1 MVTHLPTSD
10 DLLLRLAEA
19 PNAYEPLGTGE
30 QLIVRDSFMLFLGRG
45 DHAGANS
52 VQYLRLAPEALPSIV
67 AEVRALAR
75 VHNRRAITWEVAS
88 SATPPDL
95 AGALQRLGLTPATP
109 PKAVIMALREP
120 PPPAPPG
127 IMVTRVATIADF
139 RTFVT
144 ITHAVFGIQDRLE
157 NELIRI
163 DRDGAADL
171 ADLRFRRYLAWGD
184 GAAIAAASATFT
196 DAGVM
201 LHAGSTLVGQ
211 RGRGAYRALVSARW
225 QEAVQHGT
233 PMAVTRAGPQSRP
246 ILQRVGFTELA
257 EIEFLIDQ
265 VG

>member
-1 MVTHLPTSD
+1 LTDQSHGN

-19 PNAYEPLGTGE
+19 PNAYEPLGSGE

-52 VQYLRLAPEALPSIV
+52 VQYLRLTPATIPATV

-75 VHNRRAITWEVAS
+75 AHDRRAVTWEVTT
-88 SATPPDL
+88 SATPPGL
-95 AGALQRLGLTPATP
+95 AGALGQLGLAPATP

-120 PPPAPPG
+120 PPPAPAG
-127 IMVTRVATIADF
+127 ITVTRVATIADF
-139 RTFVT
+139 RAFVT
-144 ITHAVFGIQDRLE
+144 ITHQVFGIQDRLE
-157 NELIRI
+157 NELVRI

-171 ADLRFRRYLAWGD
+171 ADLRFRRYLAWSD
-184 GAAIAAASATFT
+184 GSAIAAASATFT

-201 LHAGSTLVGQ
+201 LHAGSTTVGH
-211 RGRGAYRALVSARW
+211 RGRGAYRALVAARW

-233 PMAVTRAGPQSRP
+233 PQAVTRAGPQSRP

-257 EIEFLIDQ
+257 EISFLIDQ
-265 VG
+265 SA

>member
-1 MVTHLPTSD
+1 MTDLPRSN

-30 QLIVRDSFMLFLGRG
+30 QLIVRDSFILFLGRG

-52 VQYLRLAPEALPSIV
+52 VQYLRLTPEAIPSIV

-75 VHNRRAITWEVAS
+75 AHHRRAITWEVAT

-95 AGALQRLGLTPATP
+95 AGTLQRLGLTPATP

-120 PPPAPPG
+120 PPPAPAG
-127 IMVTRVATIADF
+127 ITVTRVDTVADF
-139 RTFVT
+139 RMFVT
-144 ITHAVFGIQDRLE
+144 ITHEVFGIQDRLE

-171 ADLRFRRYLAWGD
+171 ADLRFRRYLAWSEGT
-184 GAAIAAASATFT
+184 AIAAASTTFT

-201 LHAGSTLVGQ
+201 LHAGSTRVGN
-211 RGRGAYRALVSARW
+211 RGRGAYRALVAARW
-225 QEAVQHGT
+225 REAMQHGT

-257 EIEFLIDQ
+257 EIAFLIDQ